1 MLISFL
7 FKLLDIKNFFGRLYF
22 QLFRLPYLYFKKYAR
37 KIYWKVLRVL
47 ISEESFERIIK
58 NSWKKRGII

>member
-7 FKLLDIKNFFGRLYF
+7 FKLIDIKNFFGRLYF
-22 QLFRLPYLYFKKYAR
+22 QLIRLPYLYFKKYAR

-47 ISEESFERIIK
+47 ISEESFERIVK